1 MPALL
6 GEKPPSTPVPAA
18 PNRPE
23 QGVAA
28 PEQGVIEEA
37 RRRQRR
43 RRLGTFAGL
52 VAAAGIG
59 GVVLAAGGGGS
70 HAAAR
75 PAGAPG
81 RLRAAAHTLDIRPGR
96 FNVRLVPVLTGGE
109 AGWCTV
115 IDEPGGGGGGCAS
128 VPVTTTPLFAG
139 ISKSMPNLHYVSMV
153 TLTTPQVATVV
164 IDRRHR
170 LPTLALPGLPYG
182 LRAARLVLK
191 VTFPHVRIRRSGRR
205 IPIPGAP
212 RPPVEVAAPPSP
224 AAVALDAQGHVIP
237 EPAAVRG
244 RVGGLAWQSPSPQ
257 PHGACSLRVAGVL
270 AMTAEWGHVATT
282 IKPFPG
288 QIVGRTFQSCI
299 DTEYELQHSSLDV
312 AVLLDAAHP
321 GTLPAAIPGLEPVS
335 GARGFFDGPGA
346 FQGDI
351 TATRRGAT
359 WLVVAGGS
367 GPAQRIRVLR
377 HVSATVTL

>member
-6 GEKPPSTPVPAA
+6 DEKPPSTAAAGVPA
-18 PNRPE
+18 
-23 QGVAA
+23 G

-43 RRLGTFAGL
+43 RRIGIALSGL
-52 VAAAGIG
+52 IAAAGIG
-59 GVVLAAGGGGS
+59 GIALAAGGGGS
-70 HAAAR
+70 HTAPR

-81 RLRAAAHTLDIRPGR
+81 RPRAAAHTLDIRPGS

-128 VPVTTTPLFAG
+128 VPVTTMPLFAG

-170 LPTLALPGLPYG
+170 VPTVALPGLPYG

-205 IPIPGAP
+205 ILIPGTPTPA
-212 RPPVEVAAPPSP
+212 VEVAPPPSP
-224 AAVALDAQGHVIP
+224 AAVALDGQGHPIP
-237 EPAAVRG
+237 QPLPARG
-244 RVGGLAWQSPSPQ
+244 HVGGLAWQSPSPQ

-282 IKPFPG
+282 IKPFGG

-299 DTEYELQHSSLDV
+299 DTEYRLQHSSLDV

-335 GARGFFDGPGA
+335 RARGIFNGPGA

>member
-6 GEKPPSTPVPAA
+6 GEKPPSTPTVVVPAG
-18 PNRPE
+18 PD
-23 QGVAA
+23 
-28 PEQGVIEEA
+28 QGVIEEA

-43 RRLGTFAGL
+43 RRIGIALSGL
-52 VAAAGIG
+52 IAVAGIG
-59 GVVLAAGGGGS
+59 GIALAAGGGGS
-70 HAAAR
+70 HTAPR

-81 RLRAAAHTLDIRPGR
+81 RLRAAAHALDIRPGR

-128 VPVTTTPLFAG
+128 VPVTTMPLFAG
-139 ISKSMPNLHYVSMV
+139 ISKSMPNLHYVSIV

-170 LPTLALPGLPYG
+170 VPTVALPGLPYG

-205 IPIPGAP
+205 TPIPGAP
-212 RPPVEVAAPPSP
+212 PPVEVAPPPSP
-224 AAVALDAQGHVIP
+224 AAVALDAQGHPVP
-237 EPAAVRG
+237 QPLPTRG
-244 RVGGLAWQSPSPQ
+244 RVGGLAWQSPNPQ

-270 AMTAEWGHVATT
+270 AMTPEWGHVATA

-299 DTEYELQHSSLDV
+299 DTEYYLQHWPLDV

-321 GTLPAAIPGLEPVS
+321 GTLPVAIPGLEPVS
-335 GARGFFDGPGA
+335 GARGFFNGPGA
-346 FQGDI
+346 FHGDI

-367 GPAQRIRVLR
+367 GAAQRIRVLR
-377 HVSATVTL
+377 NVTAAVTL

>member
-6 GEKPPSTPVPAA
+6 DEKPPCTPALVVPA
-18 PNRPE
+18 
-23 QGVAA
+23 G

-43 RRLGTFAGL
+43 RRIGIALGGL
-52 VAAAGIG
+52 IAAAGIG
-59 GVVLAAGGGGS
+59 GIVLAGGGGGS
-70 HAAAR
+70 HTAPRAA
-75 PAGAPG
+75 GVPG
-81 RLRAAAHTLDIRPGR
+81 PLRAAAHTLDIRPGR
-96 FNVRLVPVLTGGE
+96 FSVRLVPVLTGGE

-115 IDEPGGGGGGCAS
+115 IDEPGGGGGGCPS

-139 ISKSMPNLHYVSMV
+139 INGSRPNQHYVSIV

-170 LPTLALPGLPYG
+170 VPTVALPGLPYG

-205 IPIPGAP
+205 TTIPGAP
-212 RPPVEVAAPPSP
+212 PPPVEVVAPPSP

-237 EPAAVRG
+237 EPVAVRG

-270 AMTAEWGHVATT
+270 AMTPEWGHVATT
-282 IKPFPG
+282 IKPFGG

-299 DTEYELQHSSLDV
+299 DTEYRVQHSSLDV
-312 AVLLDAAHP
+312 AMLLDAAHP

-377 HVSATVTL
+377 HLSATVRL